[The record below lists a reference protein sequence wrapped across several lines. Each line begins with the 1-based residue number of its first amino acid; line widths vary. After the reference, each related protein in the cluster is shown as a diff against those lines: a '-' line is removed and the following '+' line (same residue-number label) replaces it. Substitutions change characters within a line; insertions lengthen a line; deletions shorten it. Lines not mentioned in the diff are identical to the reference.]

1 VVLLDI
7 GVQATQ
13 VTNIALIYGL
23 DSKANSRINTV
34 YMTSYFIGGATG
46 AFVSLIC
53 WKMGGWEM
61 VTWQMIAFAVLACVV
76 VIIGKE
82 EKVQN

>member
-1 VVLLDI
+1 
-7 GVQATQ
+7 
-13 VTNIALIYGL
+13 
-23 DSKANSRINTV
+23 
-34 YMTSYFIGGATG
+34 MTSYFIVGATG